1 MVRVEGDRVTIR
13 PLAGTRPRGRTEEE
27 DERLAAELLADPKE
41 RAEHIMLVDLGRNDV
56 GRVAR
61 YGSVQLSD
69 VMTVERYSH
78 VMHLC
83 STVTGR
89 LQPGK
94 TAFDALR
101 SCLPA
106 GTLSGAPKVRAMEI
120 IDELE
125 PHRRGPYGGA
135 VGYVDFSGNMDT
147 CIALRTMVLKGQ
159 TAYVQAGAGIVAD
172 SVPAQRA
179 RGDAEQG
186 ARPAAGAGDGG
197 AAVVIESHE
206 FSALVNLASDFK
218 VRCVRPAACAART
231 EKEVA

>member
-1 MVRVEGDRVTIR
+1 MVRVEGDKVTIR
-13 PLAGTRPRGRTEEE
+13 PLAGTRPRGRTDED
-27 DERLAAELLADPKE
+27 DERLAKELSADPKE

-61 YGSVQLSD
+61 YGSVQLSEL
-69 VMTVERYSH
+69 MTVERYSH
-78 VMHLC
+78 VMHLS

-89 LQPGK
+89 LKPGM
-94 TAFDALR
+94 TALDALR

-147 CIALRTMVLKGQ
+147 CIALRTMVMKGQ
-159 TAYVQAGAGIVAD
+159 TVYLQAGAGIVAD
-172 SVPAQRA
+172 SVPANEREETLNKA
-179 RGDAEQG
+179 RGLLRALEMAETQ
-186 ARPAAGAGDGG
+186 
-197 AAVVIESHE
+197 
-206 FSALVNLASDFK
+206 L
-218 VRCVRPAACAART
+218 
-231 EKEVA
+231 